1 MPLLIPNQADQKLPA
16 PIYDNYEWQEQARC
30 ADTDTN
36 YFYYEDYS
44 AIGRQSKT
52 VNGKTFTIEEEVRA
66 EERLQIERE
75 VKAICALCPVIN
87 ECLSHALSVPE
98 RYGIWGG
105 KSERERRQILKVMN
119 YRYENEA

>member
-30 ADTDTN
+30 VDIDTN

-44 AIGRQSKT
+44 AIERQSKT

-105 KSERERRQILKVMN
+105 KSERERRQILKAMN
-119 YRYENEA
+119 YRYEA